1 MGVMVYE
8 VVSVCPVSGSVCG
21 RLRVSAEARGLAWR
35 LVRREKAR
43 GLRVFVRLVEWAP

>member
-1 MGVMVYE
+1 MALVYE
-8 VVSVCPVSGSVCG
+8 VVSVCPVSGAVVA
-21 RLRVSAEARGLAWR
+21 RLRVSAEARAIAQG